1 LSDIGL
7 EAEMPDKASNS
18 DATYRELIQA
28 FTNFLTV
35 AIHTILYE
43 RGIYPQ
49 TSFLSARKYEFAV
62 RQNRHPKVCKWIN
75 DAVDAAEA
83 ELLKCTVARLA
94 VVIHDKQNTPLERFV
109 FDVSRFPIVPSSE
122 MDVSL
127 QRMTADRT
135 KLPILPMVDLEEQ
148 LRATMSRLSNCGS
161 TLEPLPTGCTY
172 TLAIE
177 LRDEANRPIG
187 HPQPWIPAQPDLD
200 QDITSNDQAQ
210 HTTTPI
216 RSVRA
221 GEMVFETWIDK
232 LKSTSAS
239 SQDSMSTGMT

>member
-1 LSDIGL
+1 
-7 EAEMPDKASNS
+7 MPDKAANS

-49 TSFLSARKYEFAV
+49 TSFLSARKYEFSV
-62 RQNRHPKVCKWIN
+62 RQNRHPKVCEWIN
-75 DAVDAAEA
+75 DAIDAAEA
-83 ELLKCTVARLA
+83 ELLKCTVDRLA

-122 MDVSL
+122 IDVSL
-127 QRMTADRT
+127 QRMTVNRT

-177 LRDEANRPIG
+177 LRDEASRPIG

-200 QDITSNDQAQ
+200 QGITSNDQAQ

-221 GEMVFETWIDK
+221 GEMVFETWIDT
-232 LKSTSAS
+232 LKSTSTS
-239 SQDSMSTGMT
+239 SQESTSTGMT